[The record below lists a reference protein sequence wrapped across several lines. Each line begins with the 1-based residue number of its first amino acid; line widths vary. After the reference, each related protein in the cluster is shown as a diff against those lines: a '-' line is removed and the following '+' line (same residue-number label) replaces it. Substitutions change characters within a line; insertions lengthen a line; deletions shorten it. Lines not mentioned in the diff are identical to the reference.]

1 MFYKLRTIFH
11 NLRNKYTR
19 EVIKKALTGYNF
31 DHAYMLELEL
41 AKLNAMEDCFKRYG
55 NTRCAQQV
63 ALAARI
69 LKKYLDD
76 DYWTMVCTEEPDK
89 DSDDFLE
96 RLGKYKY
103 VCKVYVN
110 LSNWKRFAKQ
120 DSALSYLAAKQ
131 DSDKEFFEEW
141 RGELYWRKLWHL
153 YCMIRERYMLT
164 WWD

>member
-11 NLRNKYTR
+11 NIRNKYTR
-19 EVIKKALTGYNF
+19 EVIKKALTGHNF
-31 DHAYMLELEL
+31 DHVYMLELEL

-55 NTRCAQQV
+55 NIRCAQQV

-89 DSDDFLE
+89 DSDDLLE

-120 DSALSYLAAKQ
+120 DS
-131 DSDKEFFEEW
+131 DKELFEEW

>member
-11 NLRNKYTR
+11 NIRNKYTR
-19 EVIKKALTGYNF
+19 EVIKKSLIGHNF

-41 AKLNAMEDCFKRYG
+41 AKLNAMEDCFKHYG
-55 NTRCAQQV
+55 NIRCAQQV

-89 DSDDFLE
+89 DSDDLLE

-103 VCKVYVN
+103 VCKIYVN
-110 LSNWKRFAKQ
+110 PSNWKRY
-120 DSALSYLAAKQ
+120 SR
-131 DSDKEFFEEW
+131 SDDDEKLFKEW
-141 RGELYWRKLWHL
+141 PGELYWRKLWHL

>member
-11 NLRNKYTR
+11 NIRNKYTR
-19 EVIKKALTGYNF
+19 EVIKKALTGHNF

-41 AKLNAMEDCFKRYG
+41 AKLNAMEDCFKHYG
-55 NTRCAQQV
+55 NIRCAQQV

-89 DSDDFLE
+89 DSDDLLE

-110 LSNWKRFAKQ
+110 LSNWKRY
-120 DSALSYLAAKQ
+120 SR
-131 DSDKEFFEEW
+131 SDDDEKLFKEW
-141 RGELYWRKLWHL
+141 PGELYWRKLWHL

>member
-31 DHAYMLELEL
+31 DHAYLLELEL
-41 AKLNAMEDCFKRYG
+41 AKLNAMEDCFKRCG
-55 NTRCAQQV
+55 NTRGAQQV
-63 ALAARI
+63 GLAARI
-69 LKKYLDD
+69 LKTYLDD
-76 DYWTMVCTEEPDK
+76 DFWTMVCTEEPNFESENLL
-89 DSDDFLE
+89 DS
-96 RLGKYKY
+96 LGKFKY

-110 LSNWKRFAKQ
+110 QSNWKRY
-120 DSALSYLAAKQ
+120 SR
-131 DSDKEFFEEW
+131 SDDDEELFKEW
-141 RGELYWRKLWHL
+141 PGELYWRKLWHL